1 MGRKEATSR
10 GFSRSSGRRSA
21 AHKAAPPLR
30 WLPHAKLGVVAAAVL
45 ALLAIVAYAVV
56 REATTSARGVTP
68 PQVLPVS
75 KPPRPAFTPAEEAY
89 IRALWPI
96 HGDVERSTVR
106 LSLGQIFYKINDMDR
121 TSLKARADE
130 ALATYQ
136 RSEARIRA
144 LEPPASVRH
153 EHEEYLAA
161 VDLFR
166 RSAIE
171 VLKMFADGRDDHLNA
186 AYPMGQQ
193 ASDKIREVGGKFWPH
208 EFPPN

>member
-10 GFSRSSGRRSA
+10 GFSRSSGRLSA
-21 AHKAAPPLR
+21 AHKAASR
-30 WLPHAKLGVVAAAVL
+30 SAWLPGAKRGVVAAAVL
-45 ALLAIVAYAVV
+45 VLLAIVGFAVI
-56 REATTSARGVTP
+56 RETTTTARGTTP
-68 PQVLPVS
+68 SQARPVA
-75 KPPRPAFTPAEEAY
+75 KPSRPAFTPAEEAY

-121 TSLKARADE
+121 TKLKARADE
-130 ALATYQ
+130 ALATYE

-161 VDLFR
+161 VALFR
-166 RSAIE
+166 RSATE